1 MGAYDDAMVKSL
13 TTGCTSYF
21 DDILIKAKVHV
32 KTYWRHDPK
41 TGKLVQVQEHEA
53 EHQGAHVMF
62 NAGHKVRVTSGAH
75 EGKEL
80 EIKGYDPDKKV
91 FRTKHADNPNIAV
104 SPHRIEHVDPE
115 AGKPDWAKKKET
127 KNESEDDIPSHK
139 KGAVKAVADGQFVD
153 YFDKD
158 GKKVGTKKIGN
169 ASQAKEQADSDNE
182 EFASKQSSE
191 PSDPDKKA
199 NDHKPDNLVVE
210 NAAEEPADEED
221 KNSERDEKWKK
232 ELFDLAVKTGDVP
245 EAHTWN
251 NLTVSDWEVLLD
263 DKYQVQDLEQQSL
276 GDKSPLQLTYLTYA
290 ANKKGMHFLANKA
303 YNKLKELA
311 GVDDQENG
319 EPVSPSNKNEK
330 QETPTDDDLP
340 LDPWEEEEQVK
351 DSKDKEDQAKISKA
365 KKTVAAMSP
374 KERFNA
380 AYSVDK
386 DSPIYKALK
395 DLEDNP
401 FVSMDDVEV
410 SEPNLPSLGV
420 TKLKVTG
427 KWSKVSLNGK
437 GSAAWCNGFIATIG
451 EEPVI
456 KKLKDPA
463 YCSPYDSDVMEE
475 QHMLDGLIEHLTDQ
489 TPEIKPIGVRLF
501 SPLSGGTMTSEDRD
515 IVLFEKQG
523 EDKPFM
529 VDKKYHDFFMK
540 KFSKAVFKAE
550 DEHHAVGV
558 YAGGKIV
565 GMIMPVVME
574 GQSIK
579 DIKRK
584 IGGKK

>member
-13 TTGCTSYF
+13 TTGYTSYF

-32 KTYWRHDPK
+32 KTYWKHDPK
-41 TGKLVQVQEHEA
+41 TGKLIQVHEHEA

-91 FRTKHADNPNIAV
+91 FRTKHADNPNIAI

-115 AGKPDWAKKKET
+115 AGKPDWVKKKEA
-127 KNESEDDIPSHK
+127 KSESDDGVPSYK

-158 GKKVGTKKIGN
+158 GKKIGN

-182 EFASKQSSE
+182 EFASKKPKQSSE
-191 PSDPDKKA
+191 PSGPGKKV

-210 NAAEEPADEED
+210 NAAEEPADD
-221 KNSERDEKWKK
+221 N
-232 ELFDLAVKTGDVP
+232 DL
-245 EAHTWN
+245 H
-251 NLTVSDWEVLLD
+251 
-263 DKYQVQDLEQQSL
+263 
-276 GDKSPLQLTYLTYA
+276 
-290 ANKKGMHFLANKA
+290 
-303 YNKLKELA
+303 
-311 GVDDQENG
+311 
-319 EPVSPSNKNEK
+319 
-330 QETPTDDDLP
+330 
-340 LDPWEEEEQVK
+340 LDPWEEEEQAK
-351 DSKDKEDQAKISKA
+351 DSKDKEDEAKISKA

-380 AYSVDK
+380 VYIVDE

-420 TKLKVTG
+420 TKLKATN
-427 KWSKVSLNGK
+427 KWAKVSLNWK
-437 GSAAWCNGFIATIG
+437 GSAAWCNGHIATIG
-451 EEPVI
+451 ADPPI
-456 KKLKDPA
+456 KKLKDKA

-475 QHMLDGLIEHLTDQ
+475 QNNLDGVIEHLTDQ

-501 SPLSGGTMTSEDRD
+501 SPLSSGTMTQDD
-515 IVLFEKQG
+515 FDCVVFERQG
-523 EDKPFM
+523 EDKPVM
-529 VDKKYHDFFMK
+529 VDKKYHDFFVK
-540 KFSKAVFKAE
+540 KFPKAVFKAE
-550 DEHHAVGV
+550 GESHFANAVGV
-558 YAGGKIV
+558 YV
-565 GMIMPVVME
+565 GDKMVGAIMPAIKE
-574 GQSIK
+574 GQSVRG
-579 DIKRK
+579 IKRK